1 MYRKKGDLK
10 MYKSLFTKIYKML
23 VLGVMRQTQHNWSI
37 SDDSSSKVKK
47 SGVLNAKNLIKTET
61 SR

>member
-1 MYRKKGDLK
+1 MF
-10 MYKSLFTKIYKML
+10 KSLFTKIYKML

-37 SDDSSSKVKK
+37 SDDSVSRVKK
-47 SGVLNAKNLIKTET
+47 SSGVLNAKNLIKTET

>member
-1 MYRKKGDLK
+1 MF
-10 MYKSLFTKIYKML
+10 KSLFTKIYKML

-37 SDDSSSKVKK
+37 SDDSVGKVKK